1 MPAGADTVYTL
12 IEGGIYVFNA
22 DGTKLDFV
30 GGSSEVLPRTF
41 HDDVTVIGSKLEL
54 TGSCKLGRTNEF
66 IKFDNANNNAI
77 NFYTG
82 GTLEAQLDSGGNFH
96 VDADVIA
103 FSTTTSDSRLKTN
116 IQPLAGSLDVICNLE
131 GVTYDWKYREEKN
144 QIGLIAQDVEKFIP
158 ESIKEGTKPF
168 YGKDEKDT
176 TIYKSINYDMI
187 VPHLIESIKELK
199 SEIDDLKSKLEN
211 K

>member
-1 MPAGADTVYTL
+1 MKKSLYKNREPRVL
-12 IEGGIYVFNA
+12 SEKEVN
-22 DGTKLDFV
+22 TK
-30 GGSSEVLPRTF
+30 R
-41 HDDVTVIGSKLEL
+41 IG
-54 TGSCKLGRTNEF
+54 F
-66 IKFDNANNNAI
+66 
-77 NFYTG
+77 
-82 GTLEAQLDSGGNFH
+82 
-96 VDADVIA
+96 
-103 FSTTTSDSRLKTN
+103 
-116 IQPLAGSLDVICNLE
+116 
-131 GVTYDWKYREEKN
+131 
-144 QIGLIAQDVEKFIP
+144 IAQDVEKFIP